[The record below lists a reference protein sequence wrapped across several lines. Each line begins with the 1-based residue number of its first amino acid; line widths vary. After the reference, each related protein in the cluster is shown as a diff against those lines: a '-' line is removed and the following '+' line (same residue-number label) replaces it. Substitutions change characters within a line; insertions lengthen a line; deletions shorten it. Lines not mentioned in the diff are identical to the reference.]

1 MISNTLIH
9 HPRLKRI
16 RSRHGKLATS
26 FFELLGEPDPAV
38 PTEVRPMRAQLEAR
52 HPGIKDIHVV
62 RIMQDLENAGF
73 GRFVPGRGTKRS
85 RFEWTKLDTAGLPSY
100 GFSRAIVSSPVAPVT
115 AVAVDTQLTSPTPS
129 ADTHRISFGL
139 RKDFTVDLQLP
150 RDLTADEAQR
160 LSNVILALP
169 TP

>member
-1 MISNTLIH
+1 MISSTLLQ

-16 RSRHGKLATS
+16 RSKYGKQATS

-52 HPGIKDIHVV
+52 HPGIKDIDVV
-62 RIMQDLENAGF
+62 RIMQELEKADF
-73 GRFVPGRGTKRS
+73 GRFIPGRGTKRS
-85 RFEWTKLDTAGLPSY
+85 RFEWTNLDSSRGMSY
-100 GFSRAIVSSPVAPVT
+100 VSSQAIVPRPVATAPVVSQPTMT
-115 AVAVDTQLTSPTPS
+115 AS
-129 ADTHRISFGL
+129 APDTHRISLGL

-150 RDLTADEAQR
+150 RDLTAEEAQR
-160 LSNVILALP
+160 LSNLILALP